1 MFSMIFKIF
10 FMLVMLGLIICL
22 FVVLPAADD
31 NIKEMEKQANIAAS
45 VLPSK
50 PPINHIN
57 KTVPQLCS
65 INTKQLLIN
74 EKVFKQSFTDYGI
87 TTNGLIMVCSKYD
100 NKNCVE
106 YDTLPNTLPLCAD
119 ITNIVISGNY
129 DIIVDYKIS
138 NECVNKGNIG
148 AIK

>member
-10 FMLVMLGLIICL
+10 FMTVMMGLVICL
-22 FVVLPAADD
+22 FVVLPAADN
-31 NIKEMEKQANIAAS
+31 NIREIEKQANTAAY
-45 VLPSK
+45 V
-50 PPINHIN
+50 PPQAHRIVNSN
-57 KTVPQLCS
+57 QKAQQLCS

-74 EKVFKQSFTDYGI
+74 EKVFKQSFSDYGI

>member
-1 MFSMIFKIF
+1 MFSMISKIF
-10 FMLVMLGLIICL
+10 FMLVFVVLIICL
-22 FVVLPAADD
+22 GIILPAADN
-31 NIKEMEKQANIAAS
+31 NIKEMEKPTTIASS
-45 VLPSK
+45 V
-50 PPINHIN
+50 PPRAHRIVNSN
-57 KTVPQLCS
+57 QKAQQLCS

-74 EKVFKQSFTDYGI
+74 EKVFKQSFSDYGI
-87 TTNGLIMVCSKYD
+87 TTNGLIMVCGKYE

-129 DIIVDYKIS
+129 DIVVEYKIS

>member
-1 MFSMIFKIF
+1 MLSNFLKIF
-10 FMLVMLGLIICL
+10 FMLVFWGLSICL
-22 FVVLPAADD
+22 FVVLPTADYIITK
-31 NIKEMEKQANIAAS
+31 NEKPTTIASS
-45 VLPSK
+45 V
-50 PPINHIN
+50 PPLAHRVENSN
-57 KTVPQLCS
+57 QKAQQLCS

-74 EKVFKQSFTDYGI
+74 EKVFKQSFSDYGI
-87 TTNGLIMVCSKYD
+87 TTNGLIMVCGKYE

-106 YDTLPNTLPLCAD
+106 YETLPNTLPLCAD

-129 DIIVDYKIS
+129 DIVVEYKIS

>member
-1 MFSMIFKIF
+1 MLSNFLKIF
-10 FMLVMLGLIICL
+10 FMLVFWGLAICL
-22 FVVLPAADD
+22 FVVLPTADY
-31 NIKEMEKQANIAAS
+31 IITKKEKLTTIASS
-45 VLPSK
+45 V
-50 PPINHIN
+50 PPRAHRVVNSN
-57 KTVPQLCS
+57 QKAQQLCS

-74 EKVFKQSFTDYGI
+74 EKVFKQSFSDYGI
-87 TTNGLIMVCSKYD
+87 TTNGLIMVCGKYE

-106 YDTLPNTLPLCAD
+106 YQTLPNTLPLCAD

-129 DIIVDYKIS
+129 DIVVEYKIS

>member
-10 FMLVMLGLIICL
+10 FMTVMLGLVICL
-22 FVVLPAADD
+22 FVVLPAADN
-31 NIKEMEKQANIAAS
+31 NIREIEKQANIAAY
-45 VLPSK
+45 V
-50 PPINHIN
+50 PPLSHPMENSN
-57 KTVPQLCS
+57 QKAQQLCS

-74 EKVFKQSFTDYGI
+74 EKVFKQSFSDYGI
-87 TTNGLIMVCSKYD
+87 TTNGLIMVCGKYE

-106 YDTLPNTLPLCAD
+106 YETLPNTLPLCAD

-129 DIIVDYKIS
+129 DIVVEYKIS

>member
-1 MFSMIFKIF
+1 MFSMISKIF

-22 FVVLPAADD
+22 FVVLPAAEN
-31 NIKEMEKQANIAAS
+31 NIREIENEANIAAYVQPRAHHVENS
-45 VLPSK
+45 NQK
-50 PPINHIN
+50 AQ
-57 KTVPQLCS
+57 QLCS

-74 EKVFKQSFTDYGI
+74 EKVFKQSFSDYGI

>member
-1 MFSMIFKIF
+1 MFSMISKIF
-10 FMLVMLGLIICL
+10 FLLVFWVLIICM
-22 FVVLPAADD
+22 VIILPAD
-31 NIKEMEKQANIAAS
+31 NTISDVEKQANMAAS
-45 VLPSK
+45 VPHPMENSNQK
-50 PPINHIN
+50 AQ
-57 KTVPQLCS
+57 QLCS

-74 EKVFKQSFTDYGI
+74 EKVFKQSFSDYGI
-87 TTNGLIMVCSKYD
+87 TTNGLIMVCGKYE

-106 YDTLPNTLPLCAD
+106 YETLPNTLPLCAD

-129 DIIVDYKIS
+129 DIVVEYKIS